1 MKDDTKQ
8 LLCEYMR
15 KPNPYMFSI
24 RQCTFGMKT
33 VERIKQSLL
42 ILIAMA
48 DLWNIIPKC
57 DYVSID
63 DYDHLYEVFYL
74 SVDQ

>member
-1 MKDDTKQ
+1 
-8 LLCEYMR
+8 
-15 KPNPYMFSI
+15 MFSI

-42 ILIAMA
+42 FLIAMA
-48 DLWNIIPKC
+48 DLLTINSKC
-57 DYVSID
+57 DKSIN
-63 DYDHLYEVFYL
+63 DYDHMYVVFYL